1 VHDEYGATGAA
12 IKIKD
17 EHKVIAITVLGVLL
31 VWIADAAYD
40 TWVEHRGPFSR
51 MLLSV
56 TSHEPFLRIFM
67 SLSFLVFGAVIARIL
82 SRHGRAEQALK
93 RQSAAIESSMD
104 GIAIYDASGAY
115 VYANQAYASINGYGD
130 PSELIGKTYRVAYDE
145 QEVKRIEQVHFPSLL
160 KGGRWRG
167 ELIAKRKNGST
178 YFQEASVALL
188 EDGGRVCVIR
198 DITWRKRSDERLRR
212 SERFLNMIFNSIRD
226 PFCIFDN
233 EFRVIRANAAYAAM
247 KSRRVEDLIGRKCY
261 EVLEGSD
268 KVCEGCVVARSL
280 QSSDPCAKEKQ
291 IRLGDG
297 DAIWIEIYTYPIV
310 DEDGKVTHVIEY
322 TRDVTERKK
331 AEEEKGRLIERL
343 EHLSLT
349 DSLTGLMNRRALTD
363 RLRYE
368 VERAR
373 RYKSELSLILCDIDN
388 FKEINDTSGHDTGD
402 RALQVISGTL
412 QTVLRETDIAG
423 RYGGDEFMLILPAT
437 SASGAENL
445 AGKLLSVVRDSDILL
460 YEGKQIRLS
469 MSIGVTAHSAGE
481 AEVEPLIKRA
491 DEAMY
496 ASKQG
501 GKGRVSSSI
510 PQ

>member
-1 VHDEYGATGAA
+1 
-12 IKIKD
+12 
-17 EHKVIAITVLGVLL
+17 
-31 VWIADAAYD
+31 
-40 TWVEHRGPFSR
+40 
-51 MLLSV
+51 MLLNV
-56 TSHEPFLRIFM
+56 TDNEPFLRLFM

-93 RQSAAIESSMD
+93 RQSTAIESSTD

-115 VYANQAYASINGYGD
+115 VYVNQAYASINGYDD
-130 PSELIGKTYRVAYDE
+130 PAELIGKTFRVAYDDE
-145 QEVKRIEQVHFPSLL
+145 EAKRIEQVHFPSLL

-178 YFQEASVALL
+178 YFQEASVTLL
-188 EDGGRVCVIR
+188 EDGGRVCIIR

-226 PFCIFDN
+226 PFCIIDN
-233 EFRVIRANAAYAAM
+233 EFRLIRANAAYAAM
-247 KSRRVEDLIGRKCY
+247 KKKRVEDLIGRKCF
-261 EVLEGSD
+261 EVLESRD
-268 KVCEGCVVARSL
+268 RVCEGCVVARSL
-280 QSSDPCAKEKQ
+280 QSADPCAKEKQ
-291 IRLGDG
+291 IRLQEEGS
-297 DAIWIEIYTYPIV
+297 IWVEIYTYPIV

-343 EHLSLT
+343 EHLSQT

-388 FKEINDTSGHDTGD
+388 FKEINDTCGHDTGD
-402 RALQVISGTL
+402 RALQVISATL

-437 SASGAENL
+437 SARGAENL
-445 AGKLLSVVRDSDILL
+445 ADKLLTVVRDSDILVHD
-460 YEGKQIRLS
+460 GKQIRLS
-469 MSIGVTAHSAGE
+469 LSIGVTAHSAGE

-491 DEAMY
+491 DDAMY
-496 ASKQG
+496 ASKQS
-501 GKGRVSSSI
+501 GKGRVSCSV
-510 PQ
+510 PK